1 MNNALVWFKWLI
13 VLVGGYLTSLL
24 GGWDMAI
31 KILAIFVV
39 LDYIVGVMAACVQ
52 KRVDSQ
58 VGFLGIMKKI
68 LIFVAI
74 IVCYQIDL
82 LIGQDILRNL
92 AIFFYIANEGISILE
107 NLGRAGLEY
116 PPAIKDALVQLRG
129 EKYNG

>member
-1 MNNALVWFKWLI
+1 MNNVLVWSKWFV

-31 KILAIFVV
+31 KILATFVV

-74 IVCYQIDL
+74 IICYQIDL

-116 PPAIKDALVQLRG
+116 PPAIKDALMQLRG

>member
-1 MNNALVWFKWLI
+1 MNNALVWLKWLT

>member
-1 MNNALVWFKWLI
+1 MNNVLVWSKWFV
-13 VLVGGYLTSLL
+13 VLVAGYLSSLL

-31 KILAIFVV
+31 KILATFVV

-74 IVCYQIDL
+74 IICYQIDL

-116 PPAIKDALVQLRG
+116 PPAIKDALMQLRG